1 MRAHRQRL
9 SCAQTHQPP
18 AAAVACCRG
27 TAASSPQST
36 RRGQALPPA
45 LRPTRPTLTS
55 IAPPNRLPSQRP
67 LQLQPRSMPPL
78 SGFPVPAGGH
88 RRPRQQQERHS
99 PLASQRFAPLKP
111 STNKLRPTMPA
122 QRQKT
127 ATLRRSGS
135 FGFGQQGTHRKGS
148 VSTAVYIF
156 SGMPLPRCLTCPS
169 ALLPVPEAL
178 RPPLHLSK
186 RMAGSRGAPPLSRY
200 SVRPLCVQ
208 RPQCPKPASHSAAKT
223 ASVGRGTKYKSPGKG
238 RCRSVLMWL

>member
-1 MRAHRQRL
+1 MVMMIRAHRRFS
-9 SCAQTHQPP
+9 SCAQTHNAPFT
-18 AAAVACCRG
+18 AVACCRG
-27 TAASSPQST
+27 SAASHPQST

-67 LQLQPRSMPPL
+67 LLLQPRSMPPL

-99 PLASQRFAPLKP
+99 PIASQRFAPQKP

-135 FGFGQQGTHRKGS
+135 FGFGQQGTPSNGS
-148 VSTAVYIF
+148 VPTAVLIF
-156 SGMPLPRCLTCPS
+156 SGMPLARCLAPQS
-169 ALLPVPEAL
+169 ALLPVPKAL
-178 RPPLHLSK
+178 RPPQHLSK

-208 RPQCPKPASHSAAKT
+208 GPPCPKPASRSAAKA
-223 ASVGRGTKYKSPGKG
+223 ASVRQGSKYKSPCK
-238 RCRSVLMWL
+238 RCSR